1 MSFITLN
8 HGVSFIFGWTGYP
21 SVDKQGMP
29 FVNIKEGKKTPVII
43 TSQISS
49 SRYPYFRFVYQLF
62 TGIMMDSN
70 IQEKVHKVEEFF
82 DGHLKPQLVRAIA
95 ERFVKEHREL
105 REEQRT
111 MVNLG
116 SVLYMQADVPDTH
129 RIFVDVGLGFHVEF
143 TWKGMHFLFG

>member
-29 FVNIKEGKKTPVII
+29 FVNIKEGKKTRVII

-49 SRYPYFRFVYQLF
+49 SRYPYFR
-62 TGIMMDSN
+62 D
-70 IQEKVHKVEEFF
+70 KVFEQQKM
-82 DGHLKPQLVRAIA
+82 L
-95 ERFVKEHREL
+95 FVKEHREL

-116 SVLYMQADVPDTH
+116 SVLYMQ
-129 RIFVDVGLGFHVEF
+129 VDVFVRGFGSYSNCQQINRYQSVF
-143 TWKGMHFLFG
+143 FNI